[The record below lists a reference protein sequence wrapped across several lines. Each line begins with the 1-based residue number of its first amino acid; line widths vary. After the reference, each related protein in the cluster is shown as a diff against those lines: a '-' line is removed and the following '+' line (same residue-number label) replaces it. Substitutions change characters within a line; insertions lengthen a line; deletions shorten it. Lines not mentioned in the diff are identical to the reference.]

1 MEKKI
6 YVYENWSSDAPRK
19 LGTLFVENLRGSE
32 HSSFQF
38 DNAFL
43 ADACTSQILMLDPDL
58 SLVKG
63 RQFPAAGKSTFGI
76 FSDSSPDRWGR
87 LLMERR
93 EKLNADK
100 RNDNRKQKR
109 NDDFNNASLEIGNAY
124 FNNSHYQKHGRAHKK
139 SVPQCKFFRNAD

>member
-6 YVYENWSSDAPRK
+6 YVYENWSSETPRK
-19 LGTLFVENLRGSE
+19 LGTLFIDSIRGGE

-38 DNAFL
+38 DIAFL
-43 ADACTSQILMLDPDL
+43 ADACTSQMLMLDPDL

-63 RQFPAAGKSTFGI
+63 RQFPASGKSTFGV

-100 RNDNRKQKR
+100 DDRKPNKLL
-109 NDDFNNASLEIGNAY
+109 DSDYLL
-124 FNNSHYQKHGRAHKK
+124 
-139 SVPQCKFFRNAD
+139 